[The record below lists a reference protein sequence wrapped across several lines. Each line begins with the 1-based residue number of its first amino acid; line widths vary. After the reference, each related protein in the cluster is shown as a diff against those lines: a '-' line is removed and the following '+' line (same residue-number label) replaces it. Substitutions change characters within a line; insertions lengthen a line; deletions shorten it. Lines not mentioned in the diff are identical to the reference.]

1 MIKIVHGEKM
11 YTGND
16 IVSAE
21 AFKELSPIGASLGY
35 GTFNIDLRADSEI
48 LNYSKNSP
56 IKYYDD
62 DTLKATYYTK
72 NISRSGA
79 TKYSIEAV
87 DSIGLLAAR
96 QHMGGIYSGTEAESI
111 IDDIC
116 GEIPHSVDARFT
128 GIKLYGWLPMA
139 TGRDNLK
146 QVIFALGAVIV
157 VSADGKINVKALSRD
172 IKAEIAKVGQN
183 ADVEYPAPVSG
194 IKLTEH
200 QFIKSATAEIVT
212 LYEGTATAETPIT
225 FDEPVYDLTAT
236 GFEIISSGANFAYVS
251 AGTGTVSGK
260 KYIHAQRVISRQITA
275 DADENEYEYEDATLV
290 SVVNSA
296 AVLSRLVNYH
306 RQGNILTADTRLEGQ
321 GIGDMIKVLHPH
333 DREMVAAFIYDMQL
347 TCSRKTIASQ
357 HMLLGFIP
365 PDPNAG
371 IYNTVE
377 ILTGSGA
384 WTPPDGV
391 ESVRVILIGGGTGG
405 WSGLPGAAAAEG
417 SQPSETSFGTTY
429 YRVWPGRGGA
439 GGKAGAA
446 GAGGKIYQE
455 LIELPSGADI
465 AYSCGPGGAGGI
477 FSIEES
483 IQGAAGGN
491 TIFGNLSSANGAIS
505 ETGFLEEING
515 QIYAASGKAGIAGGS
530 GTGINNEG
538 TDIEQGENVEYTGTT
553 YTPGTTDEST
563 INITYPSG
571 TQHVRAVA
579 GNGYGGGAAAGA
591 NGNAGKTNKRASI
604 NSAQALIGT
613 GDGGDGADAV
623 APAAPALYGTGG
635 SGGNGG
641 GGGGGCGAG
650 VISRDD
656 NVSSVA
662 GISIVRYPGTPG
674 AGGDGSNGGA
684 GAPGCIIL
692 YYYLASADT

>member
-1 MIKIVHGEKM
+1 MIKIVHGEKT
-11 YTGND
+11 YTGNV

-21 AFKELSPIGASLGY
+21 AYREVSPIGASLGY
-35 GTFNIDLRADSEI
+35 GTLNIDLRADSEI
-48 LNYSKNSP
+48 VNYSKNAP

-62 DTLKATYYTK
+62 DTLKATYYIK
-72 NISRSGA
+72 SISRSGA
-79 TKYSIEAV
+79 TKYSVEAV
-87 DSIGLLAAR
+87 DAIGLLAAR
-96 QHMGGIYSGTEAESI
+96 QHMGGIYSGVEAKSI

-116 GEIPHSVDARFT
+116 GEIPHSVDVRFA
-128 GIKLYGWLPMA
+128 GIKLYGWLPIA

-157 VSADGKINVKALSRD
+157 VAADGTINVKALSRD

-183 ADVEYPAPVSG
+183 ADVEYPAPASG

-200 QFIKSATAEIVT
+200 QFIKSAAAETVM

-225 FDEPVYDLTAT
+225 FDEPVYDLAAT
-236 GFEIISSGANFAYVS
+236 GFEITSSGANFAYVS

-275 DADENEYEYEDATLV
+275 DVDENEYEYEDATLV
-290 SVVNSA
+290 SIVNSA

-306 RQGNILTADTRLEGQ
+306 RQGNVLTADTRLEGQ
-321 GIGDMIKVLHPH
+321 EIGDMIKIYHPH
-333 DREMVAAFIYDMQL
+333 DHKMVAAFVYDMQL
-347 TCSRKTIASQ
+347 TLGRKTIAGQ
-357 HMLLGFIP
+357 HMLLGFTP

-377 ILTGSGA
+377 ILTGSGTWA
-384 WTPPDGV
+384 PPDGV
-391 ESVRVILIGGGTGG
+391 ESVRIVLIGGGSGG

-429 YRVWPGRGGA
+429 YRIWPGRGGT

-455 LIELPSGADI
+455 LLELPSGANI
-465 AYSCGPGGAGGI
+465 EYSCGLGGTGGV
-477 FSIEES
+477 FSAEKS

-491 TIFGNLSSANGAIS
+491 TIFGNLSSANGVNS
-505 ETGFLEEING
+505 EAGFLEEING
-515 QIYAASGKAGIAGGS
+515 QIYAVDGSAGVAGGS
-530 GTGINNEG
+530 GTGINNDG
-538 TDIEQGENVEYTGTT
+538 TDIAQGENVEYAGAT
-553 YTPGTTDEST
+553 YTPGATDEST

-571 TQHVRAVA
+571 TQYVRAVA

-613 GDGGDGADAV
+613 GDGGDGANA
-623 APAAPALYGTGG
+623 AAPAVPAIYGTGG
-635 SGGNGG
+635 GGGNGG

-650 VISRDD
+650 AISRDD

-662 GISIVRYPGTPG
+662 GISIVRYPGIPG
-674 AGGDGSNGGA
+674 AGGRGSDGGN